1 MISLLKMTDKAG
13 VVYKPGVTIVALE
26 NEYKIYENVN
36 ESSEVIVWIPKEVRP
51 YKYELR
57 NMCDEE
63 IKDVGI
69 KANLLWPEKL
79 LYDNSDDQ
87 YCGYVTKKPKILGRL
102 VPLSEIIEKKRWF
115 DDIEKKNNVFIGLQ
129 IARMFKA
136 IRDTRHGYTLGIISL
151 ESFWVDEALNVF
163 FLESYN
169 CARNINTTVKT
180 YYVAPELL
188 MYDSWKGKFTAESD
202 SFIYALLL
210 FQLLTGRFPYNSSRN
225 VEKTDVEYI
234 WNLMCDGESVFYNKT
249 DIFTKEILAELN
261 NYSERIS
268 ELFYHAFD
276 YCGRVD
282 YIEQR
287 PMIDEWMEALSEYM
301 NNS

>member
-1 MISLLKMTDKAG
+1 MISLLKMTDKSGA
-13 VVYKPGVTIVALE
+13 VYKPGETIVALE
-26 NEYKIYENVN
+26 NGYKIYENAN
-36 ESSEVIVWIPKEVRP
+36 DSSEAMVWIPQEIRP

-63 IKDVGI
+63 IADVWV

-79 LYDNSDDQ
+79 LYDSSDNQ
-87 YCGYVTKKPKILGRL
+87 CCGYITKKPKILGKL
-102 VPLSEIIEKKRWF
+102 IPLSEIIEKKRSF
-115 DDIEKKNNVFIGLQ
+115 DYIEKKNNVLICLQ

-136 IRDTRHGYTLGIISL
+136 IRDTRHGYILGIISL

-163 FLESYN
+163 FGEVYN

-180 YYVAPELL
+180 HYVAPELL

-202 SFIYALLL
+202 SFICALLL
-210 FQLLTGRFPYNSSRN
+210 FQLLTGRFPYNSSEDI
-225 VEKTDVEYI
+225 EKTDVEYI
-234 WNLMCDGESVFYNKT
+234 WNLMCDGESIFYNKT
-249 DIFTKEILAELN
+249 DTYAKTILAELG
-261 NYSERIS
+261 NYSERINR
-268 ELFYHAFD
+268 LFYRTFD
-276 YCGRVD
+276 YCGRAD
-282 YIEQR
+282 YVEQR